1 MARWSSSSSL
11 RLRPDRMT
19 EPALGRSSPA
29 SNPSR
34 VDLPE
39 PEAPTMASVSPL
51 FSSRESSC
59 RMVRSP
65 SVLGTTLLRLWALR
79 ILSLMENPMRA
90 WFLSAGLGLLLLSQ
104 GAMAG
109 TVLIVG
115 DSISA
120 AFGLDTR
127 VGWVSLLEQRLKAEG
142 YTDKVVNASISG
154 DTSAGGQAR
163 LPALLAEHKPELVI
177 LELGGNDGL
186 RGQQPAQLQQN
197 LSSMIDS
204 SRAAGA
210 RVLLLG
216 MQIPPNYG
224 PRYTTA
230 FKEVYSHLAEEKKV
244 PFVPFFL
251 EGVGGVPGLMQAD
264 GLHPAAAAQ
273 GKLLENV
280 WPSLKPLL

>member
-1 MARWSSSSSL
+1 
-11 RLRPDRMT
+11 
-19 EPALGRSSPA
+19 
-29 SNPSR
+29 
-34 VDLPE
+34 
-39 PEAPTMASVSPL
+39 
-51 FSSRESSC
+51 
-59 RMVRSP
+59 
-65 SVLGTTLLRLWALR
+65 
-79 ILSLMENPMRA
+79 MENPMRA

-104 GAMAG
+104 GAAAG

-127 VGWVSLLEQRLKAEG
+127 LGWVSLLEQRLKQEG
-142 YTDKVVNASISG
+142 FDDKVVNASISG

-197 LSSMIDS
+197 LASMIERS
-204 SRAAGA
+204 QAAGA

-224 PRYTTA
+224 PRYTSA
-230 FKEVYSHLAEEKKV
+230 FKAVYTDLAEEKKV
-244 PFVPFFL
+244 PFVPFFM
-251 EGVGGVPGLMQAD
+251 EGVGGIPELMQAD
-264 GLHPAAAAQ
+264 GLHPAASAQ
-273 GKLLENV
+273 QKLLDNV
-280 WPSLKPLL
+280 WPTLKPLL

>member
-1 MARWSSSSSL
+1 
-11 RLRPDRMT
+11 
-19 EPALGRSSPA
+19 
-29 SNPSR
+29 
-34 VDLPE
+34 
-39 PEAPTMASVSPL
+39 
-51 FSSRESSC
+51 
-59 RMVRSP
+59 
-65 SVLGTTLLRLWALR
+65 
-79 ILSLMENPMRA
+79 MRA

-104 GAMAG
+104 GAVAG

-127 VGWVSLLEQRLKAEG
+127 VGWVSKLQERLRKEG
-142 YTDKVVNASISG
+142 YDDKVVNASISG

-197 LSSMIDS
+197 LSSMIDAA
-204 SRAAGA
+204 RGAGA

-216 MQIPPNYG
+216 MRIPPNYG
-224 PRYTTA
+224 PRYTKA
-230 FKEVYSHLAEEKKV
+230 FEEVYSTLAEEKQV
-244 PFVPFFL
+244 PWVPFFL
-251 EGVGGVPGLMQAD
+251 EGVGGVPELMQPD

-273 GKLLENV
+273 DKLLENV
-280 WPSLKPLL
+280 WPALKPLL